1 MVEWVVP
8 GIQFQASRISPKNRF
23 FSSYFDIVNDFH
35 FPMFRQH
42 LWYLGKKF
50 EIP

>member
-8 GIQFQASRISPKNRF
+8 GIQFRALRISPKNRL
-23 FSSYFDIVNDFH
+23 FSSYFDIVND

-42 LWYLGKKF
+42 LWYLGKNLK
-50 EIP
+50 IL